1 MPRPTADTGFAAG
14 ETGRSGVSGAAARTL
29 LAAVARQAAG
39 RRQGPDSGPGHRA
52 GCPPLGG
59 PVPGALALLCAGAS

>member
-39 RRQGPDSGPGHRA
+39 RRHIGGQR
-52 GCPPLGG
+52 CPNLIQTMQTMQTNFQAKIPTFETR
-59 PVPGALALLCAGAS
+59 